1 MAARALLSLW
11 PLFFGLL
18 LVGLASG
25 VQGTLLGFRAEQEGF
40 AQGLTGLV
48 MSAYFAGFL
57 LGSVWAPRLIDR
69 VGHIRTFAAVSAVAS
84 VTILVHASIV
94 DPWTWAAMRLIT
106 GFAFSTIFVV
116 TESWLNEAATN
127 ESRGRI
133 LAAYMVILL
142 AGTAGGQFLLTLAD
156 PGGFALFV
164 LVSVLVSVAAI
175 PILMTV
181 LRTPVIEAS
190 ERVSLGHLW
199 YRAKIG
205 VIGLVL
211 IQWCGSMVYGMGAVY
226 AARLGLDAQEVALF
240 MGALLGGA
248 MLLQWPLGQLSDRVD
263 RRWVLGG
270 ASILAGVAAVY
281 AAEETTAG
289 PRLYVAAFVF
299 GGFCL
304 SQYSLVVAL
313 IHDHLRPA
321 EITPA
326 SGTIVLLSG
335 IVSVAGPLTVSVVQ
349 ASFGLKS
356 FFLLMAGVLFLMAA
370 VSIWRVLTIPALP
383 PEYKT
388 TTILQAP
395 VTAVGSVLHPEEKE
409 TVEAPVDNHDES
421 GSPASTGGSPA
432 SDGLVKALA

>member
-1 MAARALLSLW
+1 MAARTLLSLW

-40 AQGLTGLV
+40 ADTLTGLV

-84 VTILVHASIV
+84 VTILVHASFV
-94 DPWTWAAMRLIT
+94 DPWVWAAMRLVT
-106 GFAFSTIFVV
+106 GLAFSTIFVV

-142 AGTAGGQFLLTLAD
+142 GGTAGGQFLLTLAD

-181 LRTPVIEAS
+181 LRTPVIETS

-199 YRAKIG
+199 YRAKMG

-226 AARLGLDAQEVALF
+226 AAKLGLSAEDVALF

-248 MLLQWPLGQLSDRVD
+248 MLLQWPLGQLSDLVD

-270 ASILAGVAAVY
+270 ASILAGIAAVY
-281 AAEETTAG
+281 AAAETGAG
-289 PRLYVAAFVF
+289 PRLYAAAFVF

-349 ASFGLKS
+349 ASFGLES
-356 FFLLMAGVLFLMAA
+356 FFLLMAGLLFLMAMI
-370 VSIWRVLTIPALP
+370 SIWRVLTIPALP

-388 TTILQAP
+388 TTTMQAP
-395 VTAVGSVLHPEEKE
+395 VAAVGSVLHPEEKE
-409 TVEAPVDNHDES
+409 VVEAPAEEPVME
-421 GSPASTGGSPA
+421 TVT
-432 SDGLVKALA
+432 DGDDAAANEAAAKDVA

>member
-1 MAARALLSLW
+1 MAARTLLSLW

-25 VQGTLLGFRAEQEGF
+25 VQGTLLGYRAEQEGF
-40 AQGLTGLV
+40 ADALTGLV
-48 MSAYFAGFL
+48 MSSYFAGFL

-84 VTILVHASIV
+84 VTILVHASFV
-94 DPWTWAAMRLIT
+94 DPWVWAAMRLVT
-106 GFAFSTIFVV
+106 GLAFSTIFVV

-127 ESRGRI
+127 ESRGGI
-133 LAAYMVILL
+133 LAAYMVTLL

-181 LRTPVIEAS
+181 LRTPVLEVS
-190 ERVSLGHLW
+190 ERVSLRHLW
-199 YRAKIG
+199 YRAKMG

-226 AARLGLDAQEVALF
+226 AAKLGLSAEEVALF

-248 MLLQWPLGQLSDRVD
+248 MLLQWPLGQLSDMVD
-263 RRWVLGG
+263 RRWILGG

-281 AAEETTAG
+281 AAAETAAG
-289 PRLYVAAFVF
+289 PRLYAAAFVF

-321 EITPA
+321 EMTPA

-335 IVSVAGPLTVSVVQ
+335 IVSVTGPLTVSFVQ
-349 ASFGLKS
+349 ASFGLES
-356 FFLLMAGVLFLMAA
+356 FFLLMAGLLFLMAA
-370 VSIWRVLTIPALP
+370 ISILRVLTIPALP
-383 PEYKT
+383 AAYKT
-388 TTILQAP
+388 TTTMQAS
-395 VTAVGSVLHPEEKE
+395 VAAVGAVLHPEEKE
-409 TVEAPVDNHDES
+409 VVEPSAEEMATGTVIDGTAANEASAKDV
-421 GSPASTGGSPA
+421 A
-432 SDGLVKALA
+432 